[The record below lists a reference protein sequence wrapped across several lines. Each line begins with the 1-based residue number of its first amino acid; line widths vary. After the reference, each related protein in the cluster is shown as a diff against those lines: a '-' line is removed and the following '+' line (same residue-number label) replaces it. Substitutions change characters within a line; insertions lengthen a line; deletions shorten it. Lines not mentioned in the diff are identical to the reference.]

1 LPLPIESTNHWA
13 LFVANDPLPQRLPYN
28 IKGTEIV
35 EFRQE
40 QRVRRSPSI
49 LLYSAMNLKSA
60 VYHAVNSAEGC
71 VVDMSDVNSRI
82 QQIATVLEQLQD
94 SQVPRNIRK
103 SAKDATTE
111 WLLNEDKDMDVRLG
125 MTASKLDEIF
135 NDANLPIHFG
145 PLCLQIQTALE
156 ALLREV
162 Q

>member
-1 LPLPIESTNHWA
+1 MDLKWVVLQ
-13 LFVANDPLPQRLPYN
+13 PQ
-28 IKGTEIV
+28 
-35 EFRQE
+35 
-40 QRVRRSPSI
+40 
-49 LLYSAMNLKSA
+49 
-60 VYHAVNSAEGC
+60 NSAEGC
-71 VVDMSDVNSRI
+71 VEPMTDVNTRI

-103 SAKDATTE
+103 SAKEATTE
-111 WLLNEDKDMDVRLG
+111 WLLNENKDMDVRLG

-156 ALLREV
+156 SLLREV